1 MFLLWLTV
9 SNKDIFIVIENCLM
23 IQFPVLPA
31 SVYPHFKR
39 DSAEKRSVQWPRVS
53 IGIAS
58 DSTANHYLGN
68 KREQH
73 KRTREKQI
81 LCMSVQV
88 LCLYAQFLTTLEIIS
103 ELLADCYIQMANEL
117 FCLPLLAFLL

>member
-39 DSAEKRSVQWPRVS
+39 DSAGKRSVRWPRAS

-73 KRTREKQI
+73 KRTREKTNPVYECAGVV
-81 LCMSVQV
+81 LVCSV
-88 LCLYAQFLTTLEIIS
+88 LNNTGNS
-103 ELLADCYIQMANEL
+103 SLAD
-117 FCLPLLAFLL
+117 